1 MWGFRKNSRG
11 IGEDTC
17 RVPNRED
24 SSGVAVLL
32 SNVST
37 AYPRSKNPAL
47 INVSLEVEYNTLTL
61 ITGPNG
67 AGKTTLLEL
76 ILGFL
81 KPLTGVIR
89 VLGFKM
95 PKDSRKV
102 RMLSGYLMQDFMKSP
117 RETYTVM
124 QVVSMGLAAYKGPLT
139 PLNEKDLEAVRW
151 AIKAVGL
158 EGLEEKPIGI
168 LSGGQQQRAFLARV
182 LVRKPKLI
190 LLDEPFSSLDPEGR
204 KTISEIIDNVRRKL
218 KSTVIVVS
226 HDISPIIEYADKV
239 VEMKSGRI
247 VGVR

>member
-1 MWGFRKNSRG
+1 
-11 IGEDTC
+11 
-17 RVPNRED
+17 
-24 SSGVAVLL
+24 
-32 SNVST
+32 
-37 AYPRSKNPAL
+37 
-47 INVSLEVEYNTLTL
+47 
-61 ITGPNG
+61 
-67 AGKTTLLEL
+67 
-76 ILGFL
+76 
-81 KPLTGVIR
+81 
-89 VLGFKM
+89 M